1 MTADGGV
8 QVGAMDTFLK
18 RVHPPPQETT
28 LESNPAKKKVR
39 HYNDSYLQYGFT
51 WCGEVTCPKAVC
63 LVCRETLANAAMV
76 PSKLARHLETKHPAY
91 QSKDIEYFKRLKA
104 QNTTQSERML
114 SAVRVSEKAQ
124 KASFLE
130 LLAKSK
136 KPHTL
141 AESLILPACKK
152 MVEVMLGPD
161 AAK

>member
-1 MTADGGV
+1 M
-8 QVGAMDTFLK
+8 L
-18 RVHPPPQETT
+18 R
-28 LESNPAKKKVR
+28 
-39 HYNDSYLQYGFT
+39 
-51 WCGEVTCPKAVC
+51 
-63 LVCRETLANAAMV
+63 
-76 PSKLARHLETKHPAY
+76 KHPAY

-124 KASFLE
+124 KAIFLVAE